1 MRALPSPCEVLLTAA
16 LLETDGKV
24 FATSVVSATAW
35 RWWMRRAGPARTSRE
50 TAWYRLIM
58 IVVRCTAKLL
68 ERLPDRSDPSNAV
81 STSRLGDWYAT
92 LIRTRRGHF
101 VLAMARE
108 TLLPVVVTGRDLR
121 ALPQRL
127 VEQVAAMLESYGVPA
142 DAVANERDAMRDVA
156 YTRTDDRSNV
166 GVLTEFQRLL
176 AFDLSEPSD
185 LSLLDLSLRLAWTP
199 IVARNT
205 FSIDGTCKL
214 FGVEPPRRDWWQQQA
229 ETVVN

>member
-1 MRALPSPCEVLLTAA
+1 MPPETLWYLL
-16 LLETDGKV
+16 LV
-24 FATSVVSATAW
+24 
-35 RWWMRRAGPARTSRE
+35 
-50 TAWYRLIM
+50 

-68 ERLPDRSDPSNAV
+68 ERLPARSGPPV
-81 STSRLGDWYAT
+81 TLSTSRLGDWYAT

-121 ALPQRL
+121 ALPKRL

-142 DAVANERDAMRDVA
+142 DAVASERDAMRDVVYA
-156 YTRTDDRSNV
+156 RTDDRSNV
-166 GVLTEFQRLL
+166 GLLTEFQRLL
-176 AFDLSEPSD
+176 AFDLSDSPE

-205 FSIDGTCKL
+205 FPVDATCKL
-214 FGVEPPRRDWWQQQA
+214 FGVEPPRRDWWRV

>member
-1 MRALPSPCEVLLTAA
+1 V
-16 LLETDGKV
+16 
-24 FATSVVSATAW
+24 
-35 RWWMRRAGPARTSRE
+35 
-50 TAWYRLIM
+50 

-68 ERLPDRSDPSNAV
+68 ERLPARSDDPQETL

-108 TLLPVVVTGRDLR
+108 TLLPVVVTGRNLR
-121 ALPQRL
+121 GLPERL

-142 DAVANERDAMRDVA
+142 AAVASERDAMRDVA

-166 GVLTEFQRLL
+166 GVLTEYKRLL

-199 IVARNT
+199 IIARNT
-205 FSIDGTCKL
+205 FPVDATCKL
-214 FGVEPPRRDWWQQQA
+214 FGVEPPRRDWWQQRA

>member
-1 MRALPSPCEVLLTAA
+1 M
-16 LLETDGKV
+16 
-24 FATSVVSATAW
+24 
-35 RWWMRRAGPARTSRE
+35 
-50 TAWYRLIM
+50 WYRLIV

-68 ERLPDRSDPSNAV
+68 ERLPARSDSPDTP

-101 VLAMARE
+101 VLGMSRE

-121 ALPQRL
+121 TFPERL

-142 DAVANERDAMRDVA
+142 EAIASECDAMRDIA

-176 AFDLSEPSD
+176 AFDLSDSPE

-205 FSIDGTCKL
+205 FPVNATCRL
-214 FGVEPPRRDWWQQQA
+214 FGVEPPRRDWWQRRDEDA
-229 ETVVN
+229 LN

>member
-1 MRALPSPCEVLLTAA
+1 
-16 LLETDGKV
+16 
-24 FATSVVSATAW
+24 VV
-35 RWWMRRAGPARTSRE
+35 
-50 TAWYRLIM
+50 WYRRVV

-68 ERLPDRSDPSNAV
+68 GRLPARSDSPDAL

-92 LIRTRRGHF
+92 LIRTRRGHY

-108 TLLPVVVTGRDLR
+108 TLLPVVVTARDLR
-121 ALPQRL
+121 VLPGRL

-142 DAVANERDAMRDVA
+142 DAIANERDAMRDVV
-156 YTRTDDRSNV
+156 YTRTDDRCNV

-185 LSLLDLSLRLAWTP
+185 LTLLELSLRLAWTP

-205 FSIDGTCKL
+205 FPVDATCKL
-214 FGVEPPRRDWWQQQA
+214 FGVEPPRRDWWQQRV
-229 ETVVN
+229 ETIVN